1 MFTTVSA
8 AACESTSQAS
18 ANTHTPTSVENLAS
32 AGHLPPDVLEVLD
45 DIERRHRERY
55 SFQLVYRIREERDY
69 RTWPSPHEV
78 ALRLS
83 GKFPGG
89 IHLHLPFA
97 QHAVTTVQ
105 NRPPDKQPSRQGKA
119 HWRQRNGRKGAH
131 VRWAPT
137 STARSER
144 DDAIIAA
151 RAGGQLRTTVAAQ
164 HGIDPR
170 HVSRIATPDAVA
182 AWREQQVTLAISS
195 ENPDDVFNPMFEK
208 SSLSGNIDSQC
219 HLPSQWL
226 LNSWS
231 AAVAGD
237 VNNSQAVHL
246 VNWGADADADR
257 INAVDLVRLVQW
269 ASTAD
274 NPWAYVASNVQD
286 LYQLGR
292 DGETLEYLLSA
303 APERAIRMVQSGY
316 VAKPRAYLA
325 TAIRN
330 AKAERKANPAPVD
343 RGGYIKSWLPDGR
356 LPWKTPPAP
365 EPHPAVGSVPAPR
378 HRNASED

>member
-144 DDAIIAA
+144 NDAIIAA

-195 ENPDDVFNPMFEK
+195 ENPDDVFNPTFEE

-219 HLPSQWL
+219 HLPSHWL

-231 AAVAGD
+231 ATVAANLD
-237 VNNSQAVHL
+237 NVQAVHL
-246 VNWGADADADR
+246 VNWGADADADK

-286 LYQLGR
+286 LYRFGR

-330 AKAERKANPAPVD
+330 AKAEGKANPAPAD
-343 RGGYIKSWLPDGR
+343 RGGYIKSWLPDGQ
-356 LPWKTPPAP
+356 LPWETHQRQNRTPL
-365 EPHPAVGSVPAPR
+365 
-378 HRNASED
+378 

>member
-32 AGHLPPDVLEVLD
+32 AGHLPPDVTVVLD
-45 DIERRHRERY
+45 EIERHHRERY
-55 SFQLVYRIREERDY
+55 SFQLVYRIRAERDY
-69 RTWPSPHEV
+69 RAWPSPHEV

-89 IHLHLPFA
+89 IQLHLPFA

-105 NRPPDKQPSRQGKA
+105 NRPPDKQPSRQGKV
-119 HWRQRNGRKGAH
+119 HWRQRNGRKGAR

-137 STARSER
+137 ATARSER

-170 HVSRIATPDAVA
+170 HVSRIATPDAVE
-182 AWREQQVTLAISS
+182 AWQEHQVTLAISPI
-195 ENPDDVFNPMFEK
+195 NPDDVFNLTYKK
-208 SSLSGNIDSQC
+208 SSSSRFVDSQC
-219 HLPSQWL
+219 HLPQNWL
-226 LNSWS
+226 LDSWS
-231 AAVAGD
+231 ATVAANLD
-237 VNNSQAVHL
+237 NVQAVHL
-246 VNWGADADADR
+246 VNLGADADANK

-274 NPWAYVASNVQD
+274 NPWAYVTSNVQD
-286 LYQLGR
+286 LYRLGR
-292 DGETLEYLLSA
+292 DGETLESLLSA

-356 LPWKTPPAP
+356 LPWKTPPST
-365 EPHPAVGSVPAPR
+365 GTAPR
-378 HRNASED
+378 CRLGSSPKAQECQ

>member
-1 MFTTVSA
+1 MITIASA
-8 AACESTSQAS
+8 AACESTGQAS
-18 ANTHTPTSVENLAS
+18 AHTPTSAENLAS
-32 AGHLPPDVLEVLD
+32 ACHLPPDVTEVLND
-45 DIERRHRERY
+45 VERRHRERY

-69 RTWPSPHEV
+69 RAWPSPQEV

-89 IHLHLPFA
+89 IQLHLPFA

-105 NRPPDKQPSRQGKA
+105 NRPPDKQPSRQGKIL
-119 HWRQRNGRKGAH
+119 WRQRNGRKGAH

-144 DDAIIAA
+144 NDAIIAA
-151 RAGGQLRTTVAAQ
+151 RASGQTRANVAAE

-182 AWREQQVTLAISS
+182 DWHEHQVTLAISPV
-195 ENPDDVFNPMFEK
+195 NPDDIFNPTYEE
-208 SSLSGNIDSQC
+208 SSSSWNVDSQC
-219 HLPSQWL
+219 HLPSHWL
-226 LNSWS
+226 LHSWS

-237 VNNSQAVHL
+237 VDNSQAVHL
-246 VNWGADADADR
+246 VNWGADAEADK

-274 NPWAYVASNVQD
+274 NPWAYVASNVPD
-286 LYQLGR
+286 LYRLGP
-292 DGETLEYLLSA
+292 DGETLESLLNV

-316 VAKPRAYLA
+316 VSKPRAYLA

-330 AKAERKANPAPVD
+330 AKAERKAKPAPTD
-343 RGGYIKSWLPDGR
+343 RGGYIKSWLPDGQ
-356 LPWKTPPAP
+356 LPWETHQRQNRTPL
-365 EPHPAVGSVPAPR
+365 
-378 HRNASED
+378 

>member
-1 MFTTVSA
+1 MFTIASA
-8 AACESTSQAS
+8 AACESTGQAS
-18 ANTHTPTSVENLAS
+18 AHTNTLTSAENLAS
-32 AGHLPPDVLEVLD
+32 AGHLPPDVTDFLD

-55 SFQLVYRIREERDY
+55 SFQLVYRIRAERDY
-69 RTWPSPHEV
+69 RAWPSPHEV

-89 IHLHLPFA
+89 IQLHLPFA
-97 QHAVTTVQ
+97 QRAVTTVQ
-105 NRPPDKQPSRQGKA
+105 NRPPDKQPSRQGKV
-119 HWRQRNGRKGAH
+119 HWRQRNGRKGAR

-137 STARSER
+137 ATARSVR

-151 RAGGQLRTTVAAQ
+151 RASGQLRATVAAQ
-164 HGIDPR
+164 YGIDPR

-182 AWREQQVTLAISS
+182 AWREHQVTLAISPV
-195 ENPDDVFNPMFEK
+195 NPDDIFNLTYKE
-208 SSLSGNIDSQC
+208 SSASWFVDSQC
-219 HLPSQWL
+219 HIPQNWL
-226 LNSWS
+226 LDSWS
-231 AAVAGD
+231 ATVAANLD
-237 VNNSQAVHL
+237 NVQAVHL
-246 VNWGADADADR
+246 VNWGADAEADK

-286 LYQLGR
+286 LYRLGR
-292 DGETLEYLLSA
+292 SGETLESLSSA

-330 AKAERKANPAPVD
+330 AKAEGKANPAPAD

-356 LPWKTPPAP
+356 LPWEDPPAP
-365 EPHPAVGSVPAPR
+365 EPA
-378 HRNASED
+378 

>member
-18 ANTHTPTSVENLAS
+18 ANTHTHTSVENLAS
-32 AGHLPPDVLEVLD
+32 AGHLPPDVTVVLD
-45 DIERRHRERY
+45 EIERHHRERY
-55 SFQLVYRIREERDY
+55 SFQLVYRIRAERDY
-69 RTWPSPHEV
+69 RAWPSPHEV

-89 IHLHLPFA
+89 IQLHLPFA

-105 NRPPDKQPSRQGKA
+105 NRPPDKQPSRQGKV
-119 HWRQRNGRKGAH
+119 HWRQRNGRKGAR

-137 STARSER
+137 ATARSER

-182 AWREQQVTLAISS
+182 AWQEHQVTLAISPV
-195 ENPDDVFNPMFEK
+195 NPDDIFNPTYKE
-208 SSLSGNIDSQC
+208 SSSSRFVDSQC
-219 HLPSQWL
+219 HLPQNWL
-226 LNSWS
+226 LDSWS
-231 AAVAGD
+231 ATVAANL
-237 VNNSQAVHL
+237 NNDQAIHL
-246 VNWGADADADR
+246 VNWGADADANK
-257 INAVDLVRLVQW
+257 INPVDLVRIVQW

-274 NPWAYVASNVQD
+274 NPWAYVASNVPD
-286 LYQLGR
+286 LYRLGP
-292 DGETLEYLLSA
+292 DGETLESLLNV

-330 AKAERKANPAPVD
+330 AKSEGKANPAPAD
-343 RGGYIKSWLPDGR
+343 RGGYIKSWLPDGQ
-356 LPWKTPPAP
+356 LPWETRG
-365 EPHPAVGSVPAPR
+365 ETTW
-378 HRNASED
+378 EY

>member
-1 MFTTVSA
+1 MQKNRTTYP
-8 AACESTSQAS
+8 TGGQAS
-18 ANTHTPTSVENLAS
+18 S
-32 AGHLPPDVLEVLD
+32 ADNLPPDVTEVLND
-45 DIERRHRERY
+45 VERRHRERY

-69 RTWPSPHEV
+69 RAWPSPQEV

-89 IHLHLPFA
+89 IQLHLPFA

-105 NRPPDKQPSRQGKA
+105 NRPPDKQPSRQGKIL
-119 HWRQRNGRKGAH
+119 WRQRNGRKGAH

-144 DDAIIAA
+144 NDAIIAA
-151 RAGGQLRTTVAAQ
+151 RASGQLRTTVAAE

-170 HVSRIATPDAVA
+170 HVSRIATPTAVA
-182 AWREQQVTLAISS
+182 AWREQQVTLAISP
-195 ENPDDVFNPMFEK
+195 ENPDDLLNLIYEE
-208 SSLSGNIDSQC
+208 SSLRRFIDSQC
-219 HLPSQWL
+219 HLPSHWL
-226 LNSWS
+226 LDCWS
-231 AAVAGD
+231 AAVAANLD
-237 VNNSQAVHL
+237 NVQAVNL
-246 VNWGADADADR
+246 VNWGADAEADK
-257 INAVDLVRLVQW
+257 INAVDLVRLIQW

-274 NPWAYVASNVQD
+274 KPWAYVASNVQD

-292 DGETLEYLLSA
+292 DGETLEYLLRA

-330 AKAERKANPAPVD
+330 AKAERKANPPPAD
-343 RGGYIKSWLPDGR
+343 RGGYIKS
-356 LPWKTPPAP
+356 
-365 EPHPAVGSVPAPR
+365 
-378 HRNASED
+378 

>member
-8 AACESTSQAS
+8 AACESTGQAS
-18 ANTHTPTSVENLAS
+18 AHTPTPTSADNLVS
-32 AGHLPPDVLEVLD
+32 AGHLPPDVTAVLD

-55 SFQLVYRIREERDY
+55 SFQLVYRIRAERDY
-69 RTWPSPHEV
+69 RAWPSPHEV

-83 GKFPGG
+83 GKFSGG
-89 IHLHLPFA
+89 IQLHLPFA

-105 NRPPDKQPSRQGKA
+105 NRPPDKQPSRQGKV
-119 HWRQRNGRKGAH
+119 HWRQRNGRKGAR

-137 STARSER
+137 ATARSER
-144 DDAIIAA
+144 DDVIIAA
-151 RAGGQLRTTVAAQ
+151 RASGQLRTTVAAQ
-164 HGIDPR
+164 HGINPR
-170 HVSRIATPDAVA
+170 HVSRIATPNAVA

-195 ENPDDVFNPMFEK
+195 ENPDDVFNPTFEK
-208 SSLSGNIDSQC
+208 SSSSRLVDSQC
-219 HLPSQWL
+219 HLPSNWL
-226 LNSWS
+226 LDSWS
-231 AAVAGD
+231 ATVAANLD
-237 VNNSQAVHL
+237 NVQAVNL
-246 VNWGADADADR
+246 VNWGADAEADR

-286 LYQLGR
+286 LYQLGS

-330 AKAERKANPAPVD
+330 AKAEGKANPAPAD
-343 RGGYIKSWLPDGR
+343 RGGYIKSWLPDGQ
-356 LPWKTPPAP
+356 LPWETHQRQNRTPL
-365 EPHPAVGSVPAPR
+365 
-378 HRNASED
+378 

>member
-45 DIERRHRERY
+45 DVERRHRERY

-69 RTWPSPHEV
+69 QAWPSPQEV

-89 IHLHLPFA
+89 IQIHLPFA

-105 NRPPDKQPSRQGKA
+105 NRPPDQQPSRQGKA

-144 DDAIIAA
+144 NDRIIAA
-151 RAGGQLRTTVAAQ
+151 RASGQTRANVAAE

-182 AWREQQVTLAISS
+182 AWREHQVTLAISPG
-195 ENPDDVFNPMFEK
+195 NPDDSFNPTYQG
-208 SSLSGNIDSQC
+208 SSFGGNVDSQC
-219 HLPSQWL
+219 HLPQNWL
-226 LNSWS
+226 LDSWRVT
-231 AAVAGD
+231 VATNL
-237 VNNSQAVHL
+237 NNDQAIRL
-246 VNWGADADADR
+246 VNWGADAEANK
-257 INAVDLVRLVQW
+257 INPVDLVRIVQW

-274 NPWAYVASNVQD
+274 NPWQYLASNVPD
-286 LYQLGR
+286 LYRLGR
-292 DGETLEYLLSA
+292 DGETLEYLLRA

-316 VAKPRAYLA
+316 VTKPRAYLA

-330 AKAERKANPAPVD
+330 AKAERNGNPPPAD

-356 LPWKTPPAP
+356 LPWETHQRWESA
-365 EPHPAVGSVPAPR
+365 
-378 HRNASED
+378 

>member
-105 NRPPDKQPSRQGKA
+105 NRPPDKQPSRQGKV
-119 HWRQRNGRKGAH
+119 HWRQRNGRKGAR

-137 STARSER
+137 ATARSER

-151 RAGGQLRTTVAAQ
+151 RAGGQLRATVAAQ

-182 AWREQQVTLAISS
+182 AWHEHQVTLAISPG
-195 ENPDDVFNPMFEK
+195 NPDDVFNPTYEE
-208 SSLSGNIDSQC
+208 SSSNRFIDSQC
-219 HLPSQWL
+219 HLPQNWL
-226 LNSWS
+226 LDSWS
-231 AAVAGD
+231 ATVAANLD
-237 VNNSQAVHL
+237 NVQAVHL
-246 VNWGADADADR
+246 VNWGADADADK

-286 LYQLGR
+286 LYRLGR

-330 AKAERKANPAPVD
+330 AKAERKAKPPPAD
-343 RGGYIKSWLPDGR
+343 RGGYIKSWLPDGQ
-356 LPWKTPPAP
+356 LPWETHQRQNRTPL
-365 EPHPAVGSVPAPR
+365 
-378 HRNASED
+378 